1 MDLFPIRRRME
12 EDVISDVTVTD
23 VYDQA
28 AGIGKEFEKLIENY
42 GVDAV
47 TDLMPKV
54 IRALEQLEALAS
66 KYEKESGEINELR
79 YAVEKLETEK
89 AERNQERVRFEEV
102 LKILHKTL

>member
-89 AERNQERVRFEEV
+89 TERNQERVRFEEV
-102 LKILHKTL
+102 KMFC